1 MATPSDVARRIR
13 ERVGSG
19 ISRGMTDFESLTI
32 GLAASCGNAP
42 ELFEYLLDRQLAK
55 ELNLLKAA
63 DVAVTLPE
71 FQTLFSSFRPL
82 RADYVA
88 AVANDCAFQLFVKN
102 LQTQLQCTITERDQR
117 AAWSIPAIRVLAY
130 VAIHADVDT
139 EDRMSCAL
147 GGVVRADLRR
157 LEDLRAS
164 VEGEAMD
171 VMSVGSSISSLV
183 RSLLF

>member
-1 MATPSDVARRIR
+1 MATPAEVSHRIR
-13 ERVGSG
+13 ERIGAG
-19 ISRGMTDFESLTI
+19 ISRCITDSEALTV
-32 GLAASCGNAP
+32 GLAASCGNSR
-42 ELFEYLLDRQLAK
+42 ELFEYLLDRHLAK
-55 ELNLLKAA
+55 ELGLLKALDIA
-63 DVAVTLPE
+63 ITLTE
-71 FQTLFSSFRPL
+71 FQALFSSFRPL

-88 AVANDCAFQLFVKN
+88 AVANDCAFQFFVKN
-102 LQTQLQCTITERDQR
+102 LQTQLHCTISERDQR
-117 AAWSIPAIRVLAY
+117 AAWSIPAVRVLAY
-130 VAIHADVDT
+130 VAMHADVDT
-139 EDRMSCAL
+139 EDRVSCAL